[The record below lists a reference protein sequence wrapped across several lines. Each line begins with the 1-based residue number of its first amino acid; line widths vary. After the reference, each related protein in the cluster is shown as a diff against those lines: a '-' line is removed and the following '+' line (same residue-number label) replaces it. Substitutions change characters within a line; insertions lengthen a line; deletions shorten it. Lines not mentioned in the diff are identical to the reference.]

1 MARPPRRPEAPLSN
15 SPNNIVSPCTTPVL
29 ATFSIRESRR
39 AAVVMMKPVQDR
51 QRDDVP
57 GECRTPVH
65 RLLLVDALMRAG
77 CVVEA
82 DKL

>member
-1 MARPPRRPEAPLSN
+1 
-15 SPNNIVSPCTTPVL
+15 VL
-29 ATFSIRESRR
+29 AAISIRESRG
-39 AAVVMMKPVQDR
+39 AAVVIMKPVRDR

-57 GECRTPVH
+57 GEFRAPVH

-82 DKL
+82 DKLGDQLSQV